1 MNKRDVS
8 YRPVM
13 TLNGVA
19 YAVLLRQFFFSLYC
33 AHNFCKQKSK
43 ALSAVKLY
51 SFEKSNKL
59 FSLSP

>member
-13 TLNGVA
+13 TLNDVA
-19 YAVLLRQFFFSLYC
+19 YVVVLPQFFFSSCC
-33 AHNFCKQKSK
+33 AHNFCQQKSK

-51 SFEKSNKL
+51 SFEKPNKL